1 MFIGRLPPI
10 KRRGKQSIYVA
21 TIEKANMLVNSLIE
35 ENRIEEVGVVV
46 VDELHMIGE
55 EVRGAAIE
63 QTLLKYMHK
72 GAGQIIGLSATL
84 SNIEQLARF
93 LCASVFSTE
102 FRPVRLIEKVKIG
115 SSLYLVTADRKLE
128 FQSDL
133 GENKLLR
140 SDPEGLVP
148 LLSDVLPRRSVLIF
162 CPTKLNCE
170 NVCGMLARLM
180 PRNVRERK
188 KAERLCALEVLR
200 EEQDGKLCALL
211 EKSFLRGVAYHHS
224 GLTADERRIVE
235 NAFQDGVINVI
246 CCTSTLAA
254 GVNLPARRVIIKTP
268 LVGKEP
274 LRKAQYLQMIGRA
287 GRAGYDC
294 IGEAVTI
301 LHPGTQETKFLEMIS
316 GPLLDCKSSLSEPS
330 LFASFL
336 LDLIFLKIAQTKE
349 ELECIVQKTLFG
361 IQNENSKELV
371 AQTLDYLKNHDLICI
386 DTGIILSSDFHL
398 IFIVVPFNLA
408 VTIDWDIFYD
418 EYISLSKY
426 EQILLAQL
434 GLNDKEL
441 IKCFILRPKLKE
453 GEAPMRL
460 YISLML
466 HRLWKQETL
475 YDVAERFHV
484 SRGWLQNALQATYS
498 QASSIIRFAEV
509 SH

>member
-72 GAGQIIGLSATL
+72 GSGQIIGLSATL

-93 LCASVFSTE
+93 LCAS
-102 FRPVRLIEKVKIG
+102 VRLIEKVKIG

-133 GENKLLR
+133 GENKLVR

-180 PRNVRERK
+180 PK
-188 KAERLCALEVLR
+188 LCALEALR

-268 LVGKEP
+268 L
-274 LRKAQYLQMIGRA
+274 
-287 GRAGYDC
+287 
-294 IGEAVTI
+294 
-301 LHPGTQETKFLEMIS
+301 FLEMIS

-336 LDLIFLKIAQTKE
+336 LDLIFLKIARTKE

-386 DTGIILSSDFHL
+386 DTDEKYSASMLGVAVFSASLPPCTAQKICSSLLDNLNRGIILSSDFHL

-418 EYISLSKY
+418 EV
-426 EQILLAQL
+426 
-434 GLNDKEL
+434 
-441 IKCFILRPKLKE
+441 KL
-453 GEAPMRL
+453 
-460 YISLML
+460 
-466 HRLWKQETL
+466 HW
-475 YDVAERFHV
+475 
-484 SRGWLQNALQATYS
+484 
-498 QASSIIRFAEV
+498 
-509 SH
+509 